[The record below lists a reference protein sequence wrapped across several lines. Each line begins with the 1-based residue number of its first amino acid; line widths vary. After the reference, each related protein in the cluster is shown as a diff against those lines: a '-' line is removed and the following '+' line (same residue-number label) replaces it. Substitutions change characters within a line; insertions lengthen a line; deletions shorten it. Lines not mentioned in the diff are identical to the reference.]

1 MIAPAHVLVS
11 GGRGFVGR
19 AVVRRLL
26 AAGRRV
32 TVLSSDPSAAPP
44 PGCDLVVAD
53 LDDPRAVDA
62 ALADLDVDAVCHLA
76 ARTRVRDSIADP
88 AGVYR
93 TNVGGTAALLGV
105 LRRRAQRRG
114 QPLTAVLASS
124 GAVYGPR
131 GGAPLQEG
139 LPPAPTNPYAA
150 SKAAAEQLLAFEAA
164 TGAVAAVTL
173 RAFNVAGADG
183 DAVDRDTTRLL
194 PRALQ
199 VAAEGGAF
207 PLNGDGS
214 AVRELVHVA
223 DLADAYLL
231 ALDAARPGR
240 HRVYNVGSGTGVTVA
255 EVLEAVRRT
264 TGRPV
269 PVERRPAADEP
280 QALVADSR
288 RIRAELGWRP
298 RRSDLD
304 TIVADAWAALR

>member
-1 MIAPAHVLVS
+1 MAPRHVLVT

-19 AVVRRLL
+19 ALVRRLL

-32 TVLSSDPSAAPP
+32 TVLSSDPEAAPP
-44 PGCDLVVAD
+44 PGADLVAAD
-53 LDDPRAVDA
+53 LTEPAAVA
-62 ALADLDVDAVCHLA
+62 ALRDLDVDGVCHLA
-76 ARTRVRDSIADP
+76 ARTRVRDSFADP
-88 AGVYR
+88 AGVYA

-105 LRRRAQRRG
+105 LRAAAQRRG
-114 QPLTAVLASS
+114 RPVAVVLAST

-131 GGAPLQEG
+131 DGRPLGED

-183 DAVDRDTTRLL
+183 DAVDDDPTRLL
-194 PRALQ
+194 PRALR
-199 VAAEGGAF
+199 VAAGSGAF

-223 DLADAYLL
+223 DLADAYVL
-231 ALDAARPGR
+231 ALDAARPGD
-240 HRVYNVGSGTGVTVA
+240 HRVYNVGSGTGVSVA
-255 EVLEAVRRT
+255 EMLAAVRRVT
-264 TGRPV
+264 ARPV

-288 RIRAELGWRP
+288 RIRAELGWTP

-304 TIVADAWAALR
+304 TIVADAWAAAR